1 MALALIN
8 VIDKTQL
15 GVKGHCR
22 QRCLVAKWS
31 GCSVTD
37 RVRVRCR
44 AREWFFFFWS
54 VLPWSEGEGDEPRRV
69 EPPPMSSSTAGLV
82 CCVVLWFKQ
91 VRKSLMTP
99 NSREIL

>member
-8 VIDKTQL
+8 FIDKTQL

-22 QRCLVAKWS
+22 QQCLVAKWS

-44 AREWFFFFWS
+44 AGSGSFF
-54 VLPWSEGEGDEPRRV
+54 
-69 EPPPMSSSTAGLV
+69 LV
-82 CCVVLWFKQ
+82 CTT
-91 VRKSLMTP
+91 M
-99 NSREIL
+99 E

>member
-44 AREWFFFFWS
+44 AREWFFFFGLYYHGVREKGMNQEELNHPPCQALPQAWFA
-54 VLPWSEGEGDEPRRV
+54 VLCYGSNRFGRV
-69 EPPPMSSSTAGLV
+69 
-82 CCVVLWFKQ
+82 
-91 VRKSLMTP
+91 
-99 NSREIL
+99 